1 MRADERDIMP
11 APETQPQT
19 DAGPGPRVVAGY
31 CTLCRS
37 RCGTL
42 NVVEN
47 GRLVAVKPDPSHP
60 TGQAICPKGRAAP
73 EIVHSARRLRTPL
86 RRTAPKG
93 AADPGFV
100 PISWD
105 EALDEIAA
113 TLSRIAGESGPE
125 AVAFA
130 VTSGSS
136 SPMSDSLDWVQ
147 RFIRGFGSPNT
158 VFSTEIC
165 NWHKDH
171 AHAFTFG
178 CGLPTAD
185 YRNADLILLWGHNP
199 ANVWL
204 AQADAIGA
212 ARARGAKLVVI
223 DPRQAGSGQAADLW
237 LRVRPGT
244 DAVLALA
251 LAGLL
256 LARGSYDRDF
266 VTRWTNGPFLVR
278 EDTGR
283 FLRGADLG
291 AAFAPEAYMV
301 WDPAADAPAA
311 ADPAIPGALSGRC
324 VPRAPD
330 GQVIACRTA
339 FDHYAAAAALFDPD
353 TAATITGIPAH
364 EIVALADLIGGASAV
379 CYHGWTGIGQHSNA
393 TQTERAI
400 ATLYALTGAFDAPG
414 GNVRMA
420 AQPVPAL
427 HSMAMMPEAQRAKAI
442 GLEVRPLGPPAD
454 GWITSSDFYD
464 AVLEGHP
471 YRIRALFSFGGN
483 MLVSHPAPERGRAT
497 LERLDFQVH
506 CDLFLNPTAAY
517 ADIVLPVDSAWEREG
532 LRIGFEVS
540 PQAQELVQLR
550 PAMVPRQGDTRAD
563 MEIVFALAQRLGMG
577 DLFFGGE
584 VDAGFNH
591 LLAPLGLDVT
601 QLRARPDG
609 IRIPLQQR
617 HRKYRETG
625 FATPTG
631 KVELYSE
638 RLLAVGQP
646 PVPRYVPPAD
656 QPSARFPLI
665 GLSTNTG
672 YFCHS
677 QHRGI
682 GSLRRKRPEPI
693 AELHPSLAAA
703 RGIADGDLLRLSSR
717 KGTAQLRARLNATLA
732 PDVVV
737 ADYGG
742 WEAAP
747 DLGLPGGP
755 AAGLLDFNGLVD
767 ERQRDP
773 ISGALALRSVACN
786 VERADAGPWR
796 GTRAFTVMAR
806 RAETAEVVA
815 LRLAPL
821 DGAALPPFHPGQSV
835 TVSIDG
841 SHRSYS
847 LTGAAEAQPRDYTI
861 AVRRLEGGAVSPAV
875 TGLRV
880 GARVELSAPS
890 GSFRMPLENAFPVVL
905 IAAGIGITPFLSYL
919 ETLATRG
926 GGPRVILHHACRDG
940 SSHPFADRL
949 QALARQ
955 VPGVQL
961 ITHYSRPR
969 PGDACDGEGRFHA
982 DLIPDDLLAQRP
994 RFYLCAGDAMTTET
1008 IAVLTRRGVPPFE
1021 IFQERF
1027 TSSAPK
1033 VLDGSATHRVTFARS
1048 GVTLTWAPADGS
1060 LLTLATRAG
1069 LTLASGCRVGQCES
1083 CMVSVISGTL
1093 DHLIASAEIDP
1104 GTCLTC
1110 QAVPTSDLVLEA

>member
-1 MRADERDIMP
+1 MP
-11 APETQPQT
+11 ASATRPHIEDGSDQ
-19 DAGPGPRVVAGY
+19 APRVVAGY

-42 NVVEN
+42 NVVEG

-113 TLSRIAGESGPE
+113 NLSRIAAENGPE

-185 YRNADLILLWGHNP
+185 YRHADLILLWGHNP

-212 ARARGAKLVVI
+212 ARARGARLVVI

-251 LAGLL
+251 VARLL
-256 LARGSYDRDF
+256 LARGGYDCDF
-266 VTRWTNGPFLVR
+266 VGRWTNAPFLVR

-291 AAFAPEAYMV
+291 AAFPPESYVV
-301 WDPAADAPAA
+301 WDAASDAPAA
-311 ADPAIPGALSGRC
+311 AESVIPRILSGRYA
-324 VPRAPD
+324 PHAPD
-330 GQVIACRTA
+330 GQAIPCRTA
-339 FDHYAAAAALFDPD
+339 LDHYAAAAALYDPD
-353 TAATITGIPAH
+353 TAAALTGIPAPD
-364 EIVALADLIGGASAV
+364 IVAFADLIGGATAV
-379 CYHGWTGIGQHSNA
+379 CYHSWTGIGQHSNA
-393 TQTERAI
+393 TQAERAI

-427 HSMAMMPEAQRAKAI
+427 HAMALMPEAQRAKAI
-442 GLEVRPLGPPAD
+442 GLDTRPLGPPAD
-454 GWITSSDFYD
+454 GWITSSDLYD
-464 AVLEGHP
+464 AVLDQRP
-471 YRIRALFSFGGN
+471 YPIRALFSFGTN
-483 MLVSHPAPERGRAT
+483 LLVSHPAPERGRVT

-506 CDLFLNPTAAY
+506 CDLFLSPTAAY

-540 PQAQELVQLR
+540 LQAQELVQLR

-563 MEIVFALAQRLGMG
+563 MEIVFALATRLGLG
-577 DLFFGGE
+577 DLFFDGD

-591 LLAPLGLDVT
+591 LLAPLGLDVA
-601 QLRARPDG
+601 QLRARPEG
-609 IRIPLQQR
+609 IRVPLQQR
-617 HRKYRETG
+617 YRKYEDTG

-638 RLLAVGQP
+638 RLLNVGQP

-656 QPSARFPLI
+656 AQNADFPLI
-665 GLSTNTG
+665 GLSANTG

-693 AELHPSLAAA
+693 AELHPVLAAA

-717 KGTAQLRARLNATLA
+717 KGSAQMRARLNAALA
-732 PDVVV
+732 PDVVA
-737 ADYGG
+737 ADYGW

-755 AAGLLDFNGLVD
+755 AVGHTDYNGLVD

-773 ISGALALRSVACN
+773 VSGALPLRSIACN
-786 VERADAGPWR
+786 VEWAAAGPWR
-796 GTRAFTVMAR
+796 GTRAFTVVER

-815 LRLAPL
+815 LRFAPV
-821 DGAALPPFHPGQSV
+821 DGDPLPAFHPGQSV
-835 TVSIDG
+835 TVSIGG
-841 SHRSYS
+841 SQRSYS
-847 LTGAAEAQPRDYTI
+847 LTGAAVARPGDYAI
-861 AVRRLEGGAVSPAV
+861 AVRRLEGGVVSPAV
-875 TGLRV
+875 TALAV
-880 GARVELSAPS
+880 GARVELSAPA
-890 GSFRMPLENAFPVVL
+890 GSFRLPLENAFPVVL

-919 ETLATRG
+919 ETLAACG
-926 GGPRVILHHACRDG
+926 GGPRVILHHSCRDAG
-940 SSHPFADRL
+940 SHPFAARL
-949 QALARQ
+949 RTLAGQ
-955 VPGVQL
+955 MPNLQL

-969 PGDACDGEGRFHA
+969 PGDACDRDGRFHA
-982 DLIPDDLLAQRP
+982 DLIPDALLAQRP
-994 RFYLCAGDAMTTET
+994 RFYLCAGEALMADAV
-1008 IAVLTRRGVPPFE
+1008 AALTRRGVPPFE

-1027 TSSAPK
+1027 TPSAPK
-1033 VLDGSATHRVTFARS
+1033 GVAGSATHRVTFARS
-1048 GVTLTWAPADGS
+1048 GVTLTWTPADGALLS
-1060 LLTLATRAG
+1060 LAERQGLA
-1069 LTLASGCRVGQCES
+1069 LASGCRVGQCES
-1083 CMVSVISGTL
+1083 CLVGVLSGTV
-1093 DHLIASAEIDP
+1093 DHLAASAELDA